1 MSKPTKANYRKFFL
15 RNVEIPL
22 ATSKAQV
29 MKASQTA
36 NTKQIPT
43 VGAKRSSLNDKPSSS
58 SVSVTKP
65 SGSTGNKYKEPEL
78 HSALNVRKEIEKV
91 KSLHTKPPTS
101 IGELTPKSKK
111 FVRDQVTKKLN
122 FQHDEN
128 VFKGLVPVNV
138 NDSVLIPTTRKP
150 LRSSYVAKEKRDPE
164 PELGDFLRPIAKCN
178 VPLEPYLAPQM
189 APRRP
194 NFNNFDHI
202 LEVFAKVDVGA

>member
-1 MSKPTKANYRKFFL
+1 MSKPTKANCRKFFL
-15 RNVEIPL
+15 RNVEIPV
-22 ATSKAQV
+22 ANSKAQV
-29 MKASQTA
+29 LKASQTA
-36 NTKQIPT
+36 NTNTSERTTTRPKNP
-43 VGAKRSSLNDKPSSS
+43 VNSAPVVK
-58 SVSVTKP
+58 
-65 SGSTGNKYKEPEL
+65 STAASAASKYKEAEL

-91 KSLHTKPPTS
+91 KSLHAKAPTS

-138 NDSVLIPTTRKP
+138 NDSVLIPTTKKP
-150 LRSSYVAKEKRDPE
+150 LRSSYVVREKRDPE